1 MPTSWPSIV
10 KQESASLK
18 INLDNLIRK
27 NLSNIAFVTIDGE
40 DAKDFD
46 DAVFC
51 IEHNDGYDLYVAI
64 ADVSL
69 YVKPGSSIDK
79 EAINRG
85 TSIYFPN
92 FVIPML
98 PEILSNNLCSL

>member
-1 MPTSWPSIV
+1 MERNMNKKTLTLEEAIEHVVQENSLPTSWPSIV

-51 IEHNDGYDLYVAI
+51 VEHSDGYDLYVAL
-64 ADVSL
+64 SL
-69 YVKPGSSIDK
+69 IH
-79 EAINRG
+79 I
-85 TSIYFPN
+85 
-92 FVIPML
+92 
-98 PEILSNNLCSL
+98 

>member
-1 MPTSWPSIV
+1 MWNNIV
-10 KQESASLK
+10 KHETAALK
-18 INLDNLIRK
+18 INLQELDRK
-27 NLSNIAFVTIDGE
+27 NLCDLAFVTIDGK

-51 IEHNDGYDLYVAI
+51 IKHNDGYDLYVAI

-69 YVKPGSSIDK
+69 YVKPGSEIDK
-79 EAINRG
+79 EALNRG

-92 FVIPML
+92 FVSQCCPKSSPTIYAH
-98 PEILSNNLCSL
+98 

>member
-1 MPTSWPSIV
+1 MPCTYCQPTIHLS
-10 KQESASLK
+10 SLK
-18 INLDNLIRK
+18 INLQELDRK
-27 NLSNIAFVTIDGE
+27 NLCDLAFVTIDGK

-51 IEHNDGYDLYVAI
+51 IKHNDGYDLYVAI

-69 YVKPGSSIDK
+69 YVKSGSEIDK
-79 EAINRG
+79 EALNRG

-92 FVIPML
+92 FVIPMPVSYTHLTL
-98 PEILSNNLCSL
+98 PTKA